1 MKILKR
7 LNDHYLS
14 CSGAEEESLDL
25 GHMNPKTIRSEAIQ
39 RNECVLLGLC
49 GVSKNLDHI
58 LLLET
63 LDMGG

>member
-25 GHMNPKTIRSEAIQ
+25 GHMNTKTIRSEAIQ
-39 RNECVLLGLC
+39 RNECVLSAL
-49 GVSKNLDHI
+49 
-58 LLLET
+58 
-63 LDMGG
+63 